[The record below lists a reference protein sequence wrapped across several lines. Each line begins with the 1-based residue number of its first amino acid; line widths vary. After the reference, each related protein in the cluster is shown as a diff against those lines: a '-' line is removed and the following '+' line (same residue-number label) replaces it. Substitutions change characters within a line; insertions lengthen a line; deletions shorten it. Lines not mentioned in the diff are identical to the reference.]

1 MSNRIKGIIDAV
13 SDLAM
18 DYSSRMARAKDQGFD
33 FADGSSREGI
43 NYVNEAMRDGDP
55 QSQAFSQYLS
65 DNNIPYQPHVARTG
79 STYID
84 VLGDPYKLRDGGY
97 SQSPLQYRFADHS
110 KGKFG
115 QKSHLGAKH
124 IDSTMEAD
132 VFPGGNT
139 LEQAIAK
146 LEDTPGVRSRDAA
159 FDPARRFDKN
169 YLAGGA
175 GLGILGGS
183 MFASE
188 DADAG
193 ILSRIKAFH
202 GSPHDFDRFSSD
214 NIGTGEGAQAYG
226 HGLYF
231 AEREGTAKS
240 YRDAL
245 SADTSFKRSDGTL
258 FDLYDG
264 SMNHPNIRRHMAK
277 TGGDL
282 DSAIEKSQKII
293 EDNISSQSV
302 DAATNDLSVL
312 QKLKEN
318 GGITQNKGSMYEVNI
333 DASPDE
339 LLDYDAPLSEQSDK
353 VKEVAAF
360 YNIKN
365 SQSGMKEARG
375 SDIYAAIA
383 SAENK
388 PPFNNKRK
396 IDGAVEASDAL
407 NKKGIKG
414 IKYADAQT
422 RFSPKG
428 RTNNYVMFDDKTIEI
443 ARKYGVSM
451 PVAGAILAGTIT
463 PEQAQASTKPE
474 GNGLLDSIG
483 DTALETMSGVNR
495 AVADGVN
502 FLTSDQIN
510 AVLNLSG
517 SEKRIPDLYD
527 IPGVKSGTKGNY
539 MEPGL
544 LRQIVRQGS
553 EFLSPI

>member
-1 MSNRIKGIIDAV
+1 
-13 SDLAM
+13 
-18 DYSSRMARAKDQGFD
+18 
-33 FADGSSREGI
+33 
-43 NYVNEAMRDGDP
+43 
-55 QSQAFSQYLS
+55 
-65 DNNIPYQPHVARTG
+65 
-79 STYID
+79 
-84 VLGDPYKLRDGGY
+84 
-97 SQSPLQYRFADHS
+97 
-110 KGKFG
+110 
-115 QKSHLGAKH
+115 
-124 IDSTMEAD
+124 
-132 VFPGGNT
+132 
-139 LEQAIAK
+139 
-146 LEDTPGVRSRDAA
+146 
-159 FDPARRFDKN
+159 
-169 YLAGGA
+169 
-175 GLGILGGS
+175 
-183 MFASE
+183 
-188 DADAG
+188 
-193 ILSRIKAFH
+193 
-202 GSPHDFDRFSSD
+202 
-214 NIGTGEGAQAYG
+214 
-226 HGLYF
+226 
-231 AEREGTAKS
+231 
-240 YRDAL
+240 
-245 SADTSFKRSDGTL
+245 
-258 FDLYDG
+258 
-264 SMNHPNIRRHMAK
+264 MAK